1 MKSVCLELWDLSSV
15 LNLLHSGKIQLL
27 LREIA
32 AANVKGPHIN
42 TTIITSIPKGLQGT
56 GCILAGLM
64 CYRKDCKGLREQYNI
79 RRRWAIGERTNS
91 HRPASR

>member
-1 MKSVCLELWDLSSV
+1 MNSVCLELWDLSSV

-32 AANVKGPHIN
+32 ATNAHIN
-42 TTIITSIPKGLQGT
+42 TSIITSIPKGLQGT
-56 GCILAGLM
+56 GCILAGLI
-64 CYRKDCKGLREQYNI
+64 CYRKDYKGLREQYNI
-79 RRRWAIGERTNS
+79 RRRWAIGKRTNS